1 MPNEFPEA
9 LLGFITYLASQSA
22 GGTQVVGAGLVPQ
35 LILLIENRLPER
47 MTVVS
52 KAMPL
57 VDNLLY
63 GFPTAFQLFINAH
76 GVDAMV
82 ERILH
87 EVTTGVE
94 KYGSAAK
101 ASNQGVGGTTSELF
115 GSAHLFVAKVYL
127 LGLLPFVQSSLLKH
141 IIRSMHRMMQSSGT
155 AEGLRTLIDSSLVK
169 SIKMIMEN
177 KVLFGPPIYSIGKS
191 TLGRFTRIFAE
202 ICTSH

>member
-22 GGTQVVGAGLVPQ
+22 GGTQVVGAGLVQQ
-35 LILLIENRLPER
+35 LILLVENRLPER

-82 ERILH
+82 ERIFH

-94 KYGSAAK
+94 KYGDTVE
-101 ASNQGVGGTTSELF
+101 ASNQGVVGGTASKLF
-115 GSAHLFVAKVYL
+115 GSAHLFEVKACF
-127 LGLLPFVQSSLLKH
+127 LGLLPFVHSSLLKH

-169 SIKMIMEN
+169 SIKIIMEN

-191 TLGRFTRIFAE
+191 TLGKLMCVLA
-202 ICTSH
+202 

>member
-35 LILLIENRLPER
+35 LILLVENRQPER

-57 VDNLLY
+57 IDNLLY
-63 GFPTAFQLFINAH
+63 GFPTAFQLFVNAH
-76 GVDAMV
+76 GVEAMV

-94 KYGSAAK
+94 KHGDFPKDTPPSA
-101 ASNQGVGGTTSELF
+101 GTSSITLYSLSLF
-115 GSAHLFVAKVYL
+115 LLANSIS
-127 LGLLPFVQSSLLKH
+127 LGLLPFVNSSLLKH

-169 SIKMIMEN
+169 SIKLIMEN
-177 KVLFGPPIYSIGKS
+177 KILFGPPIYAIG
-191 TLGRFTRIFAE
+191 
-202 ICTSH
+202 TSELWRSGAT